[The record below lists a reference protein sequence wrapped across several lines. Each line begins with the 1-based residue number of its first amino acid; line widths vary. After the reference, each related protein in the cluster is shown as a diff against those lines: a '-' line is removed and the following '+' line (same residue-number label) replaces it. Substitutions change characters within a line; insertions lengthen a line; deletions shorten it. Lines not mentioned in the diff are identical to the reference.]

1 MREQVK
7 EIRGILRQ
15 SNTQNSVPSIPDDC
29 PVEFPLKTREEL
41 QLLENY
47 FSSRENKHAVV

>member
-1 MREQVK
+1 VREQVK
-7 EIRGILRQ
+7 EIYGILRH
-15 SNTQNSVPSIPDDC
+15 SNTKGGILSIPDDC
-29 PVEFPLKTREEL
+29 PVEFPLKTREKL